1 MPVKEETMKEPTQRQ
16 REVLNFITTYIR
28 SHSYPPTIREVAEF
42 FSISVKGAYDHVS
55 ALRRKGKIR
64 IGDKR
69 SRTME
74 VIRPRGEE
82 PDYEGVVAVPILGVV
97 AAGRPILA
105 EENWDGS
112 VPVHGSL
119 LKKNR
124 QYFALRVKGDS
135 MKDAGILDRDT
146 ALILKQNIARNGD
159 IVVAV
164 VDEAVTLKRFF
175 RENSRI
181 RLQPENAAYSPIY
194 SQDVRVLGK
203 LAYIIRA
210 C

>member
-1 MPVKEETMKEPTQRQ
+1 MKELTLRQ
-16 REVLNFITTYIR
+16 REVLTFIAEYIH
-28 SHSYPPTIREVAEF
+28 SHSYPPTIREVADYF
-42 FSISVKGAYDHVS
+42 AISVKGAYDHVS
-55 ALRRKGKIR
+55 ALKRKGR
-64 IGDKR
+64 IKVGNKQ

-74 VIRPRGEE
+74 LVDFKGDREYLGIVEIPL
-82 PDYEGVVAVPILGVV
+82 LGVV

-112 VPVHGSL
+112 IPVHSSF

-124 QYFALRVKGDS
+124 QYFALKVRGDS
-135 MKDAGILDRDT
+135 MKDAGILDKDT
-146 ALILKQNIARNGD
+146 ALIQKQNTARNGD

-164 VDEAVTLKRFF
+164 VEEAVTLKRFF
-175 RENSRI
+175 RETNRI
-181 RLQPENAAYSPIY
+181 RLQPENAAHNPIY

-203 LAYIIRA
+203 LAYVIRA

>member
-1 MPVKEETMKEPTQRQ
+1 MKEPTQRQ
-16 REVLNFITTYIR
+16 REVLTFIAEYIH
-28 SHSYPPTIREVAEF
+28 SHSYPPTIREVADHF
-42 FSISVKGAYDHVS
+42 AISVKGAYDHVA
-55 ALRRKGKIR
+55 ALKRKGR
-64 IGDKR
+64 IKLGEDKR

-74 VIRPRGEE
+74 LVRTDGDREYFGIV
-82 PDYEGVVAVPILGVV
+82 DIPILGVV

-112 VPVHGSL
+112 IPVHASF

-124 QYFALRVKGDS
+124 QYFALKVRGDS
-135 MKDAGILDRDT
+135 MKDAGILDKDT
-146 ALILKQNIARNGD
+146 ALIQKQNTARNGD

-175 RENSRI
+175 KETNRI
-181 RLQPENAAYSPIY
+181 RLQPENTAYNPIY
-194 SQDVRVLGK
+194 SRDVRILGK
-203 LAYIIRA
+203 LAYVIRA

>member
-1 MPVKEETMKEPTQRQ
+1 MKEPTQRQ
-16 REVLNFITTYIR
+16 REVLTFITEYIR
-28 SHSYPPTIREVAEF
+28 SHSYPPTIREVAEY

-55 ALRRKGKIR
+55 ALKKKGRLKLD
-64 IGDKR
+64 DKR
-69 SRTME
+69 SRTIE
-74 VIRPRGEE
+74 VVRTDSDREYDGIVEI
-82 PDYEGVVAVPILGVV
+82 PILGVV

-105 EENWDGS
+105 EENWDGTI
-112 VPVHGSL
+112 PVHSSF

-124 QYFALRVKGDS
+124 QYFALTVKGNS
-135 MKDAGILDRDT
+135 MKDAGILDKDT
-146 ALILKQNIARNGD
+146 ALIQKQNTAKNGD

-175 RENSRI
+175 KEANRI
-181 RLQPENAAYSPIY
+181 RLQPENSSYNPIY

-203 LAYIIRA
+203 LAYVIRA